1 LVLARYLYEFLGYI
15 NKNNRLKRLFDSL
28 LSCPQQSLKAALS
41 DEMIGFW
48 VIVIM
53 SDIADLA

>member
-1 LVLARYLYEFLGYI
+1 MAYKGQLIAFLDLCS
-15 NKNNRLKRLFDSL
+15 RF
-28 LSCPQQSLKAALS
+28 PKAALS